1 MMFTSWSW
9 NLLGFSFAFSG
20 LLTLYVDDLAKDY
33 DPSEIIH
40 FPHMKL
46 ASRICILLF
55 EISAPAAML
64 VSVVV
69 KYVLWPKALAGH
81 GSANLKQ
88 FKILLQHNANIIMC
102 LVEVGLLGGLPIRL
116 ADMALAPLFGIAYI
130 LFAWSMR
137 FRWVPSGDAQFV
149 YFFLDTTLP
158 GKTSTIAL
166 AGLLVMLLL
175 FYGIFMLVDD
185 VILLFGGSFVT
196 HALMVTIFSCIVCR
210 FRD

>member
-1 MMFTSWSW
+1 
-9 NLLGFSFAFSG
+9 
-20 LLTLYVDDLAKDY
+20 
-33 DPSEIIH
+33 
-40 FPHMKL
+40 MKL
-46 ASRICILLF
+46 VSRICILLF

-69 KYVLWPKALAGH
+69 KYVLWPKALAGN

-102 LVEVGLLGGLPIRL
+102 LVEVGLLGGLPVRL
-116 ADMALAPLFGIAYI
+116 ADMALAPLFGIVYI
-130 LFAWSMR
+130 LFAWSVR
-137 FRWVPSGDAQFV
+137 FRWVPSGDAQFL
-149 YFFLDTTLP
+149 YFFLDTTL

-166 AGLLVMLLL
+166 LGLLVMQLL

-185 VILLFGGSFVT
+185 VILLFGGNFAT
-196 HALMVTIFSCIVCR
+196 HALMVTIFSCLVCR